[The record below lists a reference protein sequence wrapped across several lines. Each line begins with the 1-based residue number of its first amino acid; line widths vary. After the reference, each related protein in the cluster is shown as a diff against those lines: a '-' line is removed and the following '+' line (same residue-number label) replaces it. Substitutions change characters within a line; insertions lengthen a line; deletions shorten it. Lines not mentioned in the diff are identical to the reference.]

1 MKTYSPQVR
10 PHAQGNLC
18 CQHTFTEAA
27 RPRGEGDPVG
37 GKKEGKEIRRII
49 WCRGKN
55 LLLDVLINKHCCLI
69 PFHLLQPV
77 HKAAT
82 QPADGFPSDLQEIH
96 PPSFHPLISHLC
108 SHPFTPSFVTRPVM
122 GSPHHPFISSLLS
135 VILFLRPLIPPFAPS
150 PPHPF
155 RFTGFYETRE
165 KAF

>member
-37 GKKEGKEIRRII
+37 GEREKIRGII

-77 HKAAT
+77 HSTGT
-82 QPADGFPSDLQEIH
+82 QPGCSWCFPSDLH
-96 PPSFHPLISHLC
+96 LSSFYPL
-108 SHPFTPSFVTRPVM
+108 FSFFPIR
-122 GSPHHPFISSLLS
+122 SPHHLSLIISSVHHTIPLS
-135 VILFLRPLIPPFAPS
+135 RRSTVSFDSFSLPSLPSRRHLFIPL
-150 PPHPF
+150 
-155 RFTGFYETRE
+155 G
-165 KAF
+165 